1 METDLTLLTLMYRKL
16 VQEQILQIQEQIQMM
31 TIQNMVP

>member
-1 METDLTLLTLMYRKL
+1 METDLTLLTLMYRKQ
-16 VQEQILQIQEQIQMM
+16 VQEQILQIREQIQMM